1 MFVPEFPEH
10 SQIKCNM
17 LAATARCQGCGQQY
31 DTSVPF
37 DMASYVRDCSTQT
50 DVVVYHDILPAGVD
64 LAREG
69 GGPGNS
75 RKTAGPRVPNDI
87 YLYDSCVDRQFE
99 IMRKPLGVCVRYIVS
114 T

>member
-10 SQIKCNM
+10 SRFKCNM
-17 LAATARCQGCGQQY
+17 LASSARCQGCGQQY